1 MINPRGLEAQMQGGF
16 MDGLAL
22 TLTSSVHL
30 RDGAFLE
37 ASWDNYF
44 YTRQWNVPPE
54 FEVHVMPSKLS
65 LPGGAGEAG
74 VAASAA
80 AVACAYARAT
90 GTLPRRFPS
99 TTTPSRSGPSRS
111 SHPSRP
117 RRPTA

>member
-1 MINPRGLEAQMQGGF
+1 MTAP
-16 MDGLAL
+16 
-22 TLTSSVHL
+22 
-30 RDGAFLE
+30 FLE

-54 FEVHVMPSKLS
+54 FEVHVMPSDEA

-90 GTLPRRFPS
+90 GTLPHRFPINHDTLS
-99 TTTPSRSGPSRS
+99 FRPKPFVPPVPPS
-111 SHPSRP
+111 
-117 RRPTA
+117 PTNGLKLTY